1 MDFLESAAVLIPV
14 LTGMALTVYRGEPDT
29 LGQFEA
35 QYCFSAQLQNIY
47 TAQGLGAFC
56 QKGAEDRIFDLEE
69 PMGTRLA
76 AFKAGGQWLL
86 LGPYVETGWS
96 VQAARLLLAGQGA
109 SESALPMYKAYR
121 CKLPIVMQELA
132 VRTAFVLA
140 ENLGGGARA
149 GLYGDQSE
157 QVHDHGGDRPSLG
170 GEKEEFCE
178 PVLPGDWHDGE
189 SVSGSDALRHCR
201 PAAG

>member
-1 MDFLESAAVLIPV
+1 M
-14 LTGMALTVYRGEPDT
+14 
-29 LGQFEA
+29 
-35 QYCFSAQLQNIY
+35 
-47 TAQGLGAFC
+47 
-56 QKGAEDRIFDLEE
+56 
-69 PMGTRLA
+69 
-76 AFKAGGQWLL
+76 
-86 LGPYVETGWS
+86 
-96 VQAARLLLAGQGA
+96 
-109 SESALPMYKAYR
+109 
-121 CKLPIVMQELA
+121 
-132 VRTAFVLA
+132 RTAFVLA

>member
-56 QKGAEDRIFDLEE
+56 QKGAEDRIYDLEE

-76 AFKAGGQWLL
+76 ADSGCCWDLM
-86 LGPYVETGWS
+86 W
-96 VQAARLLLAGQGA
+96 RRDGA
-109 SESALPMYKAYR
+109 
-121 CKLPIVMQELA
+121 C
-132 VRTAFVLA
+132 
-140 ENLGGGARA
+140 
-149 GLYGDQSE
+149 
-157 QVHDHGGDRPSLG
+157 RPPGFCSLG
-170 GEKEEFCE
+170 RVRRNPPCRCTKRT
-178 PVLPGDWHDGE
+178 V
-189 SVSGSDALRHCR
+189 VSCS
-201 PAAG
+201 